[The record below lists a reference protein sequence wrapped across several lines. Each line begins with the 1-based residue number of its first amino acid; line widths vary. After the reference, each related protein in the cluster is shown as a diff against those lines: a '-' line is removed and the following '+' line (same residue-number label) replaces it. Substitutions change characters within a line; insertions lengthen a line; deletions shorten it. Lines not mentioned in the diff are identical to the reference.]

1 MIRPATIRRLLHFLN
16 IKKLGFE
23 KAQKLLFPTLNKQ
36 EIEGNGNRII

>member
-23 KAQKLLFPTLNKQ
+23 KAQKLFSYF
-36 EIEGNGNRII
+36 E